1 MASIYIPRMDIKD
14 TEEFVKIVLQTHY
27 KFGIVNRVDFTAIN
41 KKPGFTENTNGSY
54 KSAFVHFEC
63 IWAKDKNK
71 KYFWDEIEKGN
82 SYKIYFAQGEYWIC
96 LKNKN
101 PVKTSLMNVHQVV
114 ENGRYLETLIAE
126 QETRIKEQSN
136 TIEELKE
143 AVKTLLVINGKREV
157 KPCYDE
163 EIQDNN
169 LCLRKRLIQAKNID
183 YRKYG
188 EDDYDDSFSLSTH
201 SSILPEIV
209 DDDDLEWFE
218 SDSNEQTERIK
229 NSCDLCGNE

>member
-14 TEEFVKIVLQTHY
+14 TEDFVRIVLQTHY

-41 KKPGFTENTNGSY
+41 KKRGFTENTNGSY
-54 KSAFVHFEC
+54 KSAFVHFES
-63 IWAKDKNK
+63 IQNK
-71 KYFWDEIEKGN
+71 MFIHTIERGN
-82 SYKIYFAQGEYWIC
+82 PYKIYFAKDEYWIC

-101 PVKTSLMNVHQVV
+101 PVKTTFMNIHQVV
-114 ENGRYLETLIAE
+114 ENGRYLENLIAE
-126 QETRIKEQSN
+126 QEMRIKEQSN

-157 KPCYDE
+157 NPCYDE

>member
-1 MASIYIPRMDIKD
+1 
-14 TEEFVKIVLQTHY
+14 
-27 KFGIVNRVDFTAIN
+27 
-41 KKPGFTENTNGSY
+41 
-54 KSAFVHFEC
+54 
-63 IWAKDKNK
+63 
-71 KYFWDEIEKGN
+71 
-82 SYKIYFAQGEYWIC
+82 
-96 LKNKN
+96 
-101 PVKTSLMNVHQVV
+101 MNVHQVV

-126 QETRIKEQSN
+126 QEIRIKEQSN

-143 AVKTLLVINGKREV
+143 AVKNLLVINGKREV
-157 KPCYDE
+157 NPCYDE

-183 YRKYG
+183 YRKYE

-201 SSILPEIV
+201 SSILPEIEEQ
-209 DDDDLEWFE
+209 DEIEWFE

>member
-1 MASIYIPRMDIKD
+1 
-14 TEEFVKIVLQTHY
+14 
-27 KFGIVNRVDFTAIN
+27 
-41 KKPGFTENTNGSY
+41 
-54 KSAFVHFEC
+54 
-63 IWAKDKNK
+63 
-71 KYFWDEIEKGN
+71 
-82 SYKIYFAQGEYWIC
+82 
-96 LKNKN
+96 
-101 PVKTSLMNVHQVV
+101 MNVHQVV

-126 QETRIKEQSN
+126 QEIRIKEQSN

-143 AVKTLLVINGKREV
+143 AVKTLLVINEKREV

-188 EDDYDDSFSLSTH
+188 EDDNDDSFSLSTH
-201 SSILPEIV
+201 SSILPEIDEDV
-209 DDDDLEWFE
+209 EFEWFD
-218 SDSNEQTERIK
+218 SDSNEPTERIK